1 MCKIYGVHGMKSLFS
16 QRLEMVMKET
26 GVNQARLSELTGI
39 RQSSIS
45 DYLTG
50 KYSPKQDKIITIANK
65 LQVNTSWLM
74 GYDDNK
80 QLKKTSAIPYTD
92 PEVLRYAS
100 ILKRTPSLRELVDLL
115 SELPKKDLQVV
126 SLFIKALH
134 NERT

>member
-65 LQVNTSWLM
+65 LQVNASWLM

-80 QLKKTSAIPYTD
+80 QSKKTSAIPYTD